1 MSGTWCEF
9 AAAIGRCQSTP
20 GLVES
25 RGRVSLEDMW
35 ISPLDYKT
43 HAYSTAASLF
53 SPSPSPTSRRTM
65 PGLGDANVPRGAESP
80 MSAASSGP
88 SSEDQTARA
97 PQSAATQ
104 PSTHSGEF
112 PFDLSLSLSRAV
124 YVTLFPNTW
133 LFSKMYPSCLSQKE
147 LRRVSGRGFFSF
159 PVSLYA
165 GNSVFDTRAFVYHKP
180 WLNPLTVLSVTDV
193 TTALLFVKIWWLK
206 AKDNNITL

>member
-1 MSGTWCEF
+1 MLQKHIDSKKKKQKDNPILLGTNVPKRCKLMSGTWREF

-35 ISPLDYKT
+35 LAPLDYKT

-53 SPSPSPTSRRTM
+53 SPSPSPTSRRTVQ
-65 PGLGDANVPRGAESP
+65 GLGDANVPRGAESP

-104 PSTHSGEF
+104 PSTHSGES
-112 PFDLSLSLSRAV
+112 PFDLSPSLAA

-147 LRRVSGRGFFSF
+147 FQRVWTWIFLICRISLRRHCTRFGGVCVSR
-159 PVSLYA
+159 
-165 GNSVFDTRAFVYHKP
+165 
-180 WLNPLTVLSVTDV
+180 TVT
-193 TTALLFVKIWWLK
+193 
-206 AKDNNITL
+206 